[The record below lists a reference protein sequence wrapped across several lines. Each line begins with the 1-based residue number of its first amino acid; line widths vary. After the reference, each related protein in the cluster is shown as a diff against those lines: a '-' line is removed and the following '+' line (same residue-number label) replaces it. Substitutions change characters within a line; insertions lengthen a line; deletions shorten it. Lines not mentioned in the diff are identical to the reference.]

1 MDQISSAI
9 DKCFSSLITD
19 TDVKNVNDRKEE
31 FDKFKN
37 TGIPSNKYENWK
49 YSLLIKDINNFSDLT
64 ISKKKQNVNLK
75 KNLFDFNHDKIFLVD
90 GILYDAD
97 INEKGLKIS
106 QYNNFKKIGNNN
118 PLVYLNN
125 AFACNGF
132 ELEVKENS
140 KVKKPLVIYNYFTN
154 QLPSTFINIQ
164 HKLVLNSNSEL
175 IVFINN
181 IFQSNSKFFCN
192 NVTNVELKD
201 GAILKNY
208 STHENNKSSSLFNFY
223 NVDLGY
229 SSNFEYFNYIN
240 NTSSCRDE
248 ININLNGENAFASLA
263 NLQNLKQ
270 KYNHESKWVINHNK
284 ENTKSSQF
292 LKTALH
298 DSSHSVFQGKIY
310 VNSIA
315 QKTDGYQLSRAL
327 LLSDLAKFTAKPEL
341 EIYADDVKCSH
352 GSSSGSI
359 DEDSLFYLRSRGIDE
374 KDAKKMMIEGF
385 LAEAVQKITDKNFQ
399 QLFLNKLAL
408 SNEYKRY

>member
-31 FDKFKN
+31 FNKFKN
-37 TGIPSNKYENWK
+37 TGIPSNKFENWK
-49 YSLLIKDINNFSDLT
+49 YSSLIKDINNFSDLT

-154 QLPSTFINIQ
+154 QLPSTFINFQ

-175 IVFINN
+175 VVFINN
-181 IFQSNSKFFCN
+181 IFQTNSKFFCN

-263 NLQNLKQ
+263 NLQNLDQ

-408 SNEYKRY
+408 SNEY

>member
-31 FDKFKN
+31 FNKFKN

-154 QLPSTFINIQ
+154 QLPSTFINFQ

-175 IVFINN
+175 VVFINN
-181 IFQSNSKFFCN
+181 IFQTNSKFFCN

-263 NLQNLKQ
+263 NLQNLDQ

-408 SNEYKRY
+408 SNEY

>member
-31 FDKFKN
+31 FNKFKN

-64 ISKKKQNVNLK
+64 ISKKKQNINLK

-154 QLPSTFINIQ
+154 QLPSTFINFQ

-175 IVFINN
+175 VVFINN
-181 IFQSNSKFFCN
+181 IFQTNSKFFCN
-192 NVTNVELKD
+192 NVTNIELKD

-263 NLQNLKQ
+263 NLQNLDQ

-408 SNEYKRY
+408 SNEY

>member
-31 FDKFKN
+31 FNKFMN

-49 YSLLIKDINNFSDLT
+49 YSSLIKDINNFSDLT
-64 ISKKKQNVNLK
+64 ISKKKPNVNLK

-118 PLVYLNN
+118 PLVCLNN

-140 KVKKPLVIYNYFTN
+140 KAKKPLVIYNYFTN
-154 QLPSTFINIQ
+154 QLPSTFINFQ

-175 IVFINN
+175 VVFINN
-181 IFQSNSKFFCN
+181 IFQTNSKFFCN
-192 NVTNVELKD
+192 NVTNVELKN

-223 NVDLGY
+223 NVDLEY

-263 NLQNLKQ
+263 NLQNLDQ

-408 SNEYKRY
+408 SNEY

>member
-31 FDKFKN
+31 FNKFKN

-49 YSLLIKDINNFSDLT
+49 YSSLIKDINNFSDLT
-64 ISKKKQNVNLK
+64 ISKKKPNVNLK

-118 PLVYLNN
+118 PLVCLNN

-154 QLPSTFINIQ
+154 QLPSTFINFQ

-175 IVFINN
+175 VVFINN
-181 IFQSNSKFFCN
+181 IFQTNSKFFCN
-192 NVTNVELKD
+192 DVTNIELKD

-223 NVDLGY
+223 NVDLEY

-263 NLQNLKQ
+263 NLQNLDQ

-408 SNEYKRY
+408 SNEY

>member
-31 FDKFKN
+31 FNKFKN

-49 YSLLIKDINNFSDLT
+49 YSSLIKDINNFSDLT

-118 PLVYLNN
+118 PLVCLNN

-154 QLPSTFINIQ
+154 QLPSTFINFQ
-164 HKLVLNSNSEL
+164 HKLLLNSNSEL
-175 IVFINN
+175 VVFINN
-181 IFQSNSKFFCN
+181 IFQTNSKFFCN

-263 NLQNLKQ
+263 NLQNLDQ

-408 SNEYKRY
+408 SNEY

>member
-31 FDKFKN
+31 FNKFKN

-49 YSLLIKDINNFSDLT
+49 YSSLIKDINNFSDLT
-64 ISKKKQNVNLK
+64 ISKKKPNVNLK
-75 KNLFDFNHDKIFLVD
+75 KNLLDFNHDKIFLVD

-118 PLVYLNN
+118 PLVCLNN

-154 QLPSTFINIQ
+154 QLPSTFINFQ
-164 HKLVLNSNSEL
+164 NKLVLNSNSEL
-175 IVFINN
+175 VVFINN
-181 IFQSNSKFFCN
+181 IFQTNSKFFCN

-263 NLQNLKQ
+263 NLQNLDQ
-270 KYNHESKWVINHNK
+270 KYNHESKWVINHNE

-408 SNEYKRY
+408 SNEY

>member
-31 FDKFKN
+31 FNKFKN

-49 YSLLIKDINNFSDLT
+49 YSSLIKDINNFSDLT

-118 PLVYLNN
+118 PLVCLNN

-132 ELEVKENS
+132 ELEVKENF

-154 QLPSTFINIQ
+154 QLPSTFINFQ

-175 IVFINN
+175 VVFINN
-181 IFQSNSKFFCN
+181 IFQTNSKFFCN

-248 ININLNGENAFASLA
+248 ININLDGENAFASLA
-263 NLQNLKQ
+263 NLQNLDQ

-374 KDAKKMMIEGF
+374 KVAKKIMIEGF

-408 SNEYKRY
+408 SNEY

>member
-132 ELEVKENS
+132 ELEVKENF

-154 QLPSTFINIQ
+154 QLPSTFINFQ

-408 SNEYKRY
+408 SNEY

>member
-31 FDKFKN
+31 FNKFKN

-49 YSLLIKDINNFSDLT
+49 YSSLIKDINSFSDLT

-154 QLPSTFINIQ
+154 QLPSTFINFQ
-164 HKLVLNSNSEL
+164 HKLLLNSNSEL
-175 IVFINN
+175 VVFINN
-181 IFQSNSKFFCN
+181 IFQTNSKFFCN

-208 STHENNKSSSLFNFY
+208 STHENNKFSSLFNFY
-223 NVDLGY
+223 NVDLEY

-263 NLQNLKQ
+263 NLQNLDQ

-408 SNEYKRY
+408 SNEY

>member
-164 HKLVLNSNSEL
+164 HKLLLNSNSEL
-175 IVFINN
+175 VVFINN
-181 IFQSNSKFFCN
+181 IFQTNSKFFCN

-263 NLQNLKQ
+263 NLQNLDQ

-408 SNEYKRY
+408 SNEY

>member
-31 FDKFKN
+31 FNKFKN

-49 YSLLIKDINNFSDLT
+49 YSSLIKDINNFSDLT

-132 ELEVKENS
+132 ELEVKENF

-154 QLPSTFINIQ
+154 QLPSTFINFQ

-175 IVFINN
+175 VVFINN
-181 IFQSNSKFFCN
+181 IFQTNSKFFCN
-192 NVTNVELKD
+192 NVTNIELKD

-223 NVDLGY
+223 NVDLEY

-263 NLQNLKQ
+263 NLQNLDQ

-408 SNEYKRY
+408 SNEY

>member
-31 FDKFKN
+31 FNKFKN
-37 TGIPSNKYENWK
+37 TGIPSNKFENWK
-49 YSLLIKDINNFSDLT
+49 YSSLIKDINNFSDLT
-64 ISKKKQNVNLK
+64 ISKKKPNVNLK

-132 ELEVKENS
+132 ELEVKENF

-154 QLPSTFINIQ
+154 QLPSTFINFQ

-408 SNEYKRY
+408 SNEY

>member
-31 FDKFKN
+31 FNKFKN

-49 YSLLIKDINNFSDLT
+49 YSSLIKDINNFSDLT
-64 ISKKKQNVNLK
+64 ISKKKPNVNLK

-118 PLVYLNN
+118 PLVCLNN

-154 QLPSTFINIQ
+154 QLPSTFINFQ

-175 IVFINN
+175 VVFINN
-181 IFQSNSKFFCN
+181 IFQTNSKFFCN

-248 ININLNGENAFASLA
+248 ININLDGENAFASLA
-263 NLQNLKQ
+263 NLQNLDQ

-374 KDAKKMMIEGF
+374 KVAKKIMIEGF

-408 SNEYKRY
+408 SNEY

>member
-31 FDKFKN
+31 FNKFKN

-49 YSLLIKDINNFSDLT
+49 YSSLIKDINNFSDLT

-118 PLVYLNN
+118 PLVCLNN

-132 ELEVKENS
+132 ELEVKENF

-154 QLPSTFINIQ
+154 QLPSTFINFQ

-181 IFQSNSKFFCN
+181 IFQTNSKFFCN

-263 NLQNLKQ
+263 NLQNLDQ

-408 SNEYKRY
+408 SNEY

>member
-154 QLPSTFINIQ
+154 QLPSTFINFQ

-175 IVFINN
+175 VVFINN
-181 IFQSNSKFFCN
+181 IFQTNSKFFCN
-192 NVTNVELKD
+192 NVTNIELKD

-263 NLQNLKQ
+263 NLQNLDQ

-408 SNEYKRY
+408 SNEY

>member
-31 FDKFKN
+31 FNKFKN

-49 YSLLIKDINNFSDLT
+49 YSSLIKDINNFSDLT

-97 INEKGLKIS
+97 INDKGLKIS

-118 PLVYLNN
+118 PLVCLNN

-154 QLPSTFINIQ
+154 QLPSTFINFQ

-175 IVFINN
+175 VVFINN
-181 IFQSNSKFFCN
+181 IFQTNSKFFCN

-263 NLQNLKQ
+263 NLQNLDQ

-408 SNEYKRY
+408 SNEY

>member
-31 FDKFKN
+31 FNKFKN

-49 YSLLIKDINNFSDLT
+49 YSSLIKDINNFSDLT

-118 PLVYLNN
+118 PLVCLNN

-164 HKLVLNSNSEL
+164 HKLLLNSNSEL
-175 IVFINN
+175 VVFINN
-181 IFQSNSKFFCN
+181 IFQTNSKFFCN

-248 ININLNGENAFASLA
+248 ININLNGENAYASLA
-263 NLQNLKQ
+263 NLQNLDQ

-408 SNEYKRY
+408 SNEY

>member
-1 MDQISSAI
+1 MNQISSAI

-49 YSLLIKDINNFSDLT
+49 YSSLIKDINNFSDLI
-64 ISKKKQNVNLK
+64 ISKKKPNVNLK

-118 PLVYLNN
+118 PLVCLNN

-154 QLPSTFINIQ
+154 QLPSTFINFQ

-175 IVFINN
+175 VVFINN
-181 IFQSNSKFFCN
+181 IFQTNSKFFCN
-192 NVTNVELKD
+192 NVTNIELKD

-263 NLQNLKQ
+263 NLQNLDQ

-408 SNEYKRY
+408 SNEY

>member
-31 FDKFKN
+31 FNKFKN
-37 TGIPSNKYENWK
+37 TGIPSNKFENWK
-49 YSLLIKDINNFSDLT
+49 YSSLIKDINNFSDLT

-118 PLVYLNN
+118 PLVCLNN

-154 QLPSTFINIQ
+154 QLPSTFINFQ

-263 NLQNLKQ
+263 NLQNLDQ

-408 SNEYKRY
+408 SNEY

>member
-31 FDKFKN
+31 FNKFKN

-49 YSLLIKDINNFSDLT
+49 YSSLIKDINNFSDLT
-64 ISKKKQNVNLK
+64 ISKKKQNINFK

-118 PLVYLNN
+118 PLVCLNN

-154 QLPSTFINIQ
+154 QLPSTFINFQ

-175 IVFINN
+175 VVFINN
-181 IFQSNSKFFCN
+181 IFQTNSKFFCN

-263 NLQNLKQ
+263 NLQNLDQ

-408 SNEYKRY
+408 TNEY

>member
-31 FDKFKN
+31 FNKFKN
-37 TGIPSNKYENWK
+37 TGIPSNKFENWK
-49 YSLLIKDINNFSDLT
+49 YSSLIKDINNFSDLT

-132 ELEVKENS
+132 ELEVKENF

-154 QLPSTFINIQ
+154 QLPSTFINFQ

-175 IVFINN
+175 VVFINN
-181 IFQSNSKFFCN
+181 IFQTNSKFFCN

-263 NLQNLKQ
+263 NLQNLDQ

-408 SNEYKRY
+408 SNEY

>member
-1 MDQISSAI
+1 MSQISSAI
-9 DKCFSSLITD
+9 DKCFSGLITD
-19 TDVKNVNDRKEE
+19 SDVKNVNDRKEE
-31 FDKFKN
+31 FNKFKN

-49 YSLLIKDINNFSDLT
+49 YSSLIKDINNFSDLT
-64 ISKKKQNVNLK
+64 ISKKKQNINLK

-154 QLPSTFINIQ
+154 QLPSTFINFQ
-164 HKLVLNSNSEL
+164 HKLVLNNNSEL
-175 IVFINN
+175 VVFINN
-181 IFQSNSKFFCN
+181 IFQANSKFFCN
-192 NVTNVELKD
+192 NVTNIELKD

-208 STHENNKSSSLFNFY
+208 SIHENNKLSSLFNFY

-263 NLQNLKQ
+263 NLQNLDQ

-298 DSSHSVFQGKIY
+298 DSSNSVFQGKIY
-310 VNSIA
+310 VKSIA

-408 SNEYKRY
+408 SNEY

>member
-31 FDKFKN
+31 FNKFKN

-49 YSLLIKDINNFSDLT
+49 YSSLIKDINNFSDLT
-64 ISKKKQNVNLK
+64 ISKKSKNVNLK

-164 HKLVLNSNSEL
+164 HKLLLNSNSEL
-175 IVFINN
+175 VVFINN
-181 IFQSNSKFFCN
+181 IFQTNSKFFCN

-208 STHENNKSSSLFNFY
+208 LTHENNKSSSLFNFY

-263 NLQNLKQ
+263 NLQNLDQ
-270 KYNHESKWVINHNK
+270 KYNHDQN
-284 ENTKSSQF
+284 
-292 LKTALH
+292 
-298 DSSHSVFQGKIY
+298 G
-310 VNSIA
+310 
-315 QKTDGYQLSRAL
+315 
-327 LLSDLAKFTAKPEL
+327 
-341 EIYADDVKCSH
+341 
-352 GSSSGSI
+352 
-359 DEDSLFYLRSRGIDE
+359 
-374 KDAKKMMIEGF
+374 
-385 LAEAVQKITDKNFQ
+385 
-399 QLFLNKLAL
+399 
-408 SNEYKRY
+408 

>member
-31 FDKFKN
+31 FNKFKN
-37 TGIPSNKYENWK
+37 TGIPNNKFENWK
-49 YSLLIKDINNFSDLT
+49 YSSLIKDINNFSDLT
-64 ISKKKQNVNLK
+64 ISKKKPNVNLK

-154 QLPSTFINIQ
+154 QLPSTFINFQ

-175 IVFINN
+175 VVFINN
-181 IFQSNSKFFCN
+181 IFQTNSKFFCN

-263 NLQNLKQ
+263 NLQNLDQ

-408 SNEYKRY
+408 SNEY